1 MSAATSPTAGPS
13 MACHASAPRGPA
25 RAGPRGPGAITLP
38 RRRPPQGLRPP
49 ACPRRSPRGPHPHS
63 AADARGASEGATGAS
78 VDDAWLWLFTTS
90 EQGAVECLGH
100 PACKRGDR
108 FAANQPVA
116 GALTPRF
123 GTRGVGAAR
132 GVELRRNHD
141 NQHRNDDFPGPRRF
155 HGFTP
160 GFAFV
165 GAPGTRGVSE
175 RFYRT
180 LREPTIHG
188 PTIATALNSPPP
200 ALPSSPPTTAHRV
213 SGNSVAKVS
222 SKPAAMINPPP
233 FSLPL

>member
-25 RAGPRGPGAITLP
+25 RAGPRGAGAITLP

-78 VDDAWLWLFTTS
+78 VDDAWLWLFTTI

-132 GVELRRNHD
+132 GVELRHDHD
-141 NQHRNDDFPGPRRF
+141 NQHRNDDLPWPEPLPRIHAGLRVRRRTRDPRRRRTF
-155 HGFTP
+155 LPHAQGTIHP
-160 GFAFV
+160 R
-165 GAPGTRGVSE
+165 PHRSQPRGTRRRRCCLHHHRPPRMASRE
-175 RFYRT
+175 T
-180 LREPTIHG
+180 LLPKSPR
-188 PTIATALNSPPP
+188 SPP
-200 ALPSSPPTTAHRV
+200 R
-213 SGNSVAKVS
+213 
-222 SKPAAMINPPP
+222 
-233 FSLPL
+233 